1 MGKAECC
8 GLPIVQRA
16 CSSACVCAIVWE
28 YCKIKK
34 IKWML
39 EEKQLQVEE
48 ESLWESTLHSTRDC
62 ATWKWSKATNLL
74 IAGRIHFHRSPVP
87 CYPSV
92 CSSSAQSCLCPPGT
106 SPHCWRSTGTAS
118 WCCAARLS
126 LCPKPRAAQQ
136 GSNAGML
143 WEGHLRHMPGSQDL
157 SCMWWASLACWD
169 AVGHRGMEAQRAAG
183 VCGAAVQIAALL
195 QGGQIRCWLP
205 APSCWPVS
213 NPLKQERL
221 EKNVIL
227 RFFSFKK

>member
-74 IAGRIHFHRSPVP
+74 IAGRIHFHCSPVP
-87 CYPSV
+87 CYPESV
-92 CSSSAQSCLCPPGT
+92 AAQPRAVCVPQAPPRIAGEVPALPRGAVQHGFPSPLNHAQPSREAMLGCCEKGIWDTCLVARI
-106 SPHCWRSTGTAS
+106 S
-118 WCCAARLS
+118 AARGGHPWPAGTPWGIEGWKLKEPRVCAER
-126 LCPKPRAAQQ
+126 LCKLQLCSKGGKFAADCQ
-136 GSNAGML
+136 
-143 WEGHLRHMPGSQDL
+143 HP
-157 SCMWWASLACWD
+157 
-169 AVGHRGMEAQRAAG
+169 AVGLFLTR
-183 VCGAAVQIAALL
+183 
-195 QGGQIRCWLP
+195 
-205 APSCWPVS
+205 
-213 NPLKQERL
+213 
-221 EKNVIL
+221 
-227 RFFSFKK
+227 